1 MQIEEHVQA
10 LREDLARIAAV
21 GDDATKRAAELLADA
36 LEPSFA
42 RRIQEALAESALE
55 LSAELE
61 VGRIEVRLVGN
72 DPELIF
78 VPEEPAAE
86 DATGEAPE
94 ARITLR
100 LPRSLKSRIEVA
112 ATREGV
118 SVNTWLIK
126 ALHHASEPRHRHGGS
141 KRRLT
146 GFGRS

>member
-126 ALHHASEPRHRHGGS
+126 ALQRASESRHWHGGS

>member
-21 GDDATKRAAELLADA
+21 GDDATRHAAELLAAA

-61 VGRIEVRLVGN
+61 DGRIEVRLVGN
-72 DPELIF
+72 DPELVF
-78 VPEEPAAE
+78 VPDELERSAPP
-86 DATGEAPE
+86 GEAPE

-100 LPRSLKSRIEVA
+100 LPKSLKARIEIA
-112 ATREGV
+112 SAREGV

-126 ALHHASEPRHRHGGS
+126 ALQRSCESKSGHGGS
-141 KRRLT
+141 RRRLS